1 MKFLFIVIILIIFQG
16 CSFDNKTG
24 IWTNEQRSTGKSYD
38 VFKEFKKISASNKL
52 FNKIITLDKDLILD
66 LPSPIKNFEWKDVYY
81 KQSNNFQN
89 FKYNDRNQLIFNS
102 KKLTKYEVNDL
113 ILFENNNL
121 IICDQKGN
129 IIVFSVNENKI
140 ISKFNFYK
148 KKFKKI
154 SKLLNFIIQDD
165 IIYISDNIGYLY
177 AYNYKINKIIWAKD
191 YKIPFRS
198 NLKLSKNKLIASNQ
212 NNNLYFFDKNT
223 GAILKL
229 IPTEETTIK
238 NKFVNNLSI
247 GADSLFF
254 LNSYGS
260 LYSLDIDS
268 MRINWFLNLNKSL
281 NLNPGNLFFG
291 NQIVYSNNKIVVSSN
306 TNTYILDANNGSIIS
321 EQNLSSI
328 IKPFI
333 LDNYV
338 FLITSNHLLVSMN
351 LNNGQ
356 IIYSNDINEQVAKF
370 LKIKKKKVDF
380 KNLSF
385 ANNDIFIFLSNSF
398 ILKFANNGLLKD
410 VVRLPSK
417 INTQPIFVDNSIL
430 FLNNKNKLSIVD

>member
-154 SKLLNFIIQDD
+154 PKLLNFIIQDD